1 MGARYRLR
9 RNLLS
14 YQVEWQPVEGDGPG
28 GRVDD
33 HFVNSLWR
41 SMQLEGI
48 HTDVNMIHTLLAS
61 DFVGDYHPFRE
72 WIEQLPP
79 WDGETD
85 YIGRFF
91 SMVHCQHTT
100 VDEFDHYARRWLVA
114 LVASVLSDEAVNQE
128 ILTFIGPQGTYK
140 SSFMQHILP
149 PHLRGFFTTK
159 ANCYSLDKDDLIMLA
174 ENILI
179 SLEEIDSLSV
189 KELNQLKAYTVK
201 PHIKERPAYG
211 RHKLLMPRVASL
223 CATGNNPN
231 FLTDDTGNRRWL
243 AFEIAHIDNPWQADI
258 PYEGIYA
265 QCLAL
270 WQQGFQYWFSDH
282 EIHELNRRNRQFE
295 APNPAEELIVTHFI
309 APRSPAELRYL
320 TATQIASR
328 FAPLV
333 KLSPTRVSR
342 AMASLGFEMVRTHH
356 GKFWKV
362 AERQPAEIGYRL
374 PGEES

>member
-91 SMVHCQHTT
+91 SMVHCRHTT

-128 ILTFIGPQGTYK
+128 ILTFIGPQGSYK

-149 PHLRGFFTTK
+149 PHLRRFFTTK

-179 SLEEIDSLSV
+179 SLEEI
-189 KELNQLKAYTVK
+189 
-201 PHIKERPAYG
+201 
-211 RHKLLMPRVASL
+211 
-223 CATGNNPN
+223 
-231 FLTDDTGNRRWL
+231 
-243 AFEIAHIDNPWQADI
+243 
-258 PYEGIYA
+258 
-265 QCLAL
+265 
-270 WQQGFQYWFSDH
+270 
-282 EIHELNRRNRQFE
+282 HELNRRNRQFE
-295 APNPAEELIVTHFI
+295 APNPAEELIVTHCI
-309 APRSPAELRYL
+309 APRSP
-320 TATQIASR
+320 
-328 FAPLV
+328 
-333 KLSPTRVSR
+333 
-342 AMASLGFEMVRTHH
+342 
-356 GKFWKV
+356 
-362 AERQPAEIGYRL
+362 
-374 PGEES
+374 GEESCMASFVTARVACVATFYNRPPRKKFNSLYSPLN